1 MVDMSVVERGM
12 KNKQILALYFV
23 PASAFFQHVRT
34 NKGNLTLPTVP
45 FATGSVYF
53 FLFFL
58 LC

>member
-23 PASAFFQHVRT
+23 PASAFFQHVRA

-53 FLFFL
+53 F
-58 LC
+58 